1 MTAIQVENLSKNY
14 GQVKALDGLT
24 LSVPPGIVFGFLGPN
39 GAGKSTTIRL
49 LAGLAK
55 PSAGHGWIAGVPITD
70 NNRLA
75 RRIGYLPEE
84 PAFYP
89 WMTPVEFLDH
99 VGRIFGLPASE
110 RKQKVGSMLEQVGLE
125 SARKRRISGFSR
137 GMRQRLGLAQAL
149 INVPEVLL
157 LDEPA
162 SALDPAGRKEVLEM
176 IYQLRDQCTIIMS
189 THILADV
196 ERICDRIA
204 IIDRGKLIVEARQAE
219 LQARYSI
226 PAFELE
232 CEPEHEELLNAWTRS
247 LADHPWVS
255 RITVNGTLVRIDV
268 NDVGLA
274 NQTLLPLIAGTGITL
289 RRYEMVRPSLEDIFL
304 RLVGEEQPS

>member
-1 MTAIQVENLSKNY
+1 MTAIQTENLSKTY
-14 GQVKALDGLT
+14 GQIKALDGLT
-24 LSVPPGIVFGFLGPN
+24 LTISPGIVFGFLGPN

-49 LAGLAK
+49 LTGLAK
-55 PSAGHGWIAGVPITD
+55 PTAGHGRIAGVAITD
-70 NNRLA
+70 SNRLA
-75 RRIGYLPEE
+75 RKLGYLPEE

-99 VGRIFGLPASE
+99 VGRIFGLPAAE
-110 RKQKVGSMLEQVGLE
+110 RKQKVSSLLEQVGLE
-125 SARKRRISGFSR
+125 SARKRRIAGFSR

-149 INVPEVLL
+149 INKPEVLL

-162 SALDPAGRKEVLEM
+162 SALDPAGRKEVLDM
-176 IYQLRDQCTIIMS
+176 IYQLRNECTVFMS

-196 ERICDRIA
+196 ERVCDRIA
-204 IIDRGKLIVEARQAE
+204 IIDQGKLIVEARQDE
-219 LQARYSI
+219 LLARYSL

-232 CEPEHEELLNAWTRS
+232 CEPGQEEQFDAWATS
-247 LADHPWVS
+247 MAIHPWIDRVN
-255 RITVNGTLVRIDV
+255 VNGTLARIDV
-268 NDVGLA
+268 NDVELA
-274 NQTLLPLIAGTGITL
+274 KQTLLQLVAGSGISL